1 MLNAGKIRRMA
12 RIEQFVEKESDDHL
26 KTARYYRS
34 DYLGLQLIRNFFLVT
49 IGYVLVMILY
59 FLRNGMDMLDHVY
72 VQDLGRMSLSWIAGY
87 VIILAIYSLMT
98 YTICS
103 LRFAKA
109 QKMERYLD
117 HQLEKMQ
124 EKYEPDS
131 REHK

>member
-12 RIEQFVEKESDDHL
+12 RIEQFIEKESDDHL

-34 DYLGLQLIRNFFLVT
+34 DYLGMHLIRNFFLVT
-49 IGYVLVMILY
+49 MGYVLVMILY
-59 FLRNGMDMLDHVY
+59 FLRNGMDILDHVY

-87 VIILAIYSLMT
+87 VIILALYSLLT

-124 EKYEPDS
+124 EKYEQDTK
-131 REHK
+131 HK

>member
-1 MLNAGKIRRMA
+1 MNAGKIRRMA
-12 RIEQFVEKESDDHL
+12 KIEQFIEKESDDHL

-49 IGYVLVMILY
+49 IGYLLVMALY
-59 FLRNGMDMLDHVY
+59 FLRHGMAMLDHLY
-72 VQDLGRMSLSWIAGY
+72 IQDIGRLSLGWIAGY
-87 VIILAIYSLMT
+87 IVVLAVYTLLT
-98 YTICS
+98 YTIYS

-109 QKMERYLD
+109 QKMERFLD

-131 REHK
+131 QTHK

>member
-1 MLNAGKIRRMA
+1 MNAGKIRRMA
-12 RIEQFVEKESDDHL
+12 KIEQFIEKESDDHL

-49 IGYVLVMILY
+49 VGYLLVMALY
-59 FLRNGMDMLDHVY
+59 FLRHGMAMLDHLY
-72 VQDLGRMSLSWIAGY
+72 IQDIGRMALGWIAGY
-87 VIILAIYSLMT
+87 IIVLAVYTLLTYMIY
-98 YTICS
+98 S

-109 QKMERYLD
+109 QKMERFLD

>member
-12 RIEQFVEKESDDHL
+12 RIEQFVEKESSDHL

-49 IGYVLVMILY
+49 VGYVLVMVLY

-87 VIILAIYSLMT
+87 VIVLAIYSLLT

-124 EKYEPDS
+124 EKYEQDTN
-131 REHK
+131 HK

>member
-59 FLRNGMDMLDHVY
+59 FLRNGMDILDHVY

-87 VIILAIYSLMT
+87 VIILAIYSLLT

-124 EKYEPDS
+124 EKYEQDI
-131 REHK
+131 KYK

>member
-1 MLNAGKIRRMA
+1 MNAGKIRRMA
-12 RIEQFVEKESDDHL
+12 KIEQFIEKESDDHL

-49 IGYVLVMILY
+49 IGYLLVMALY
-59 FLRNGMDMLDHVY
+59 FLRHGMAMLDHLY
-72 VQDLGRMSLSWIAGY
+72 IQDIGRMALSWIAGY
-87 VIILAIYSLMT
+87 IIVLAVYTLLTYMIY
-98 YTICS
+98 S

-109 QKMERYLD
+109 QKMERFLD

>member
-12 RIEQFVEKESDDHL
+12 RIEQFVEKESSDHL

-49 IGYVLVMILY
+49 VGYVLVMVLY

-87 VIILAIYSLMT
+87 VIVLAVYSLLT

-124 EKYEPDS
+124 EKYEQDTN
-131 REHK
+131 HK